1 MCLKNILFSIKK
13 TAIQTLFNPIFIN
26 MGQLDKNVFG
36 SKKFS
41 DILEEIYKNQKKK
54 EEQIS
59 TLISE
64 LKPLIQD
71 IGDATLVVP
80 LLKEYLEISVK
91 NDEQLIKMATIIQR
105 AVQNEGDD
113 DGNFGMT
120 EEEKQQLLN
129 EVKKYGEDKKK

>member
-13 TAIQTLFNPIFIN
+13 TDIQTLFNPIFIN

-41 DILEEIYKNQKKK
+41 DILEEIYNNQKKK

-91 NDEQLIKMATIIQR
+91 YDEQLIKMATIIQR
-105 AVQNEGDD
+105 GVQNEGND

>member
-41 DILEEIYKNQKKK
+41 DILEEIYNNQKKK

-105 AVQNEGDD
+105 AVQNEGND

>member
-1 MCLKNILFSIKK
+1 
-13 TAIQTLFNPIFIN
+13 

-41 DILEEIYKNQKKK
+41 DILEEIYNNQKKK

-91 NDEQLIKMATIIQR
+91 NDEQLIKMANIVQK
-105 AVQNEGDD
+105 AVQNDVDD
-113 DGNFGMT
+113 DSFGMT

-129 EVKKYGEDKKK
+129 EVKKFGEDKNKK